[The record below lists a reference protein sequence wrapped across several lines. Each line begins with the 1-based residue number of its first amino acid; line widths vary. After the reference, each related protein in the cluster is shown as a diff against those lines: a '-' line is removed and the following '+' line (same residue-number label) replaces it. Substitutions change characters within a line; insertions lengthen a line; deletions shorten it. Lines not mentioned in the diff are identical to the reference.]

1 MSSITP
7 ESNLFLVNNAPQRSH
22 GFGGSGVTGRGM
34 GQEFVFDFTTDLIP
48 ASAQD
53 CG

>member
-7 ESNLFLVNNAPQRSH
+7 ELNLFLVNADPQRSQS
-22 GFGGSGVTGRGM
+22 FGGSGVTGLGI